1 MSYFGEGVLDLI
13 ELGNGLVRKTPCP
26 INERFVFYSEGRN
39 DLTDLNMVFLEG
51 SNFIEKY
58 LLENHLKN
66 YLRSVMINIPNITDD
81 KQELSESIDKIANE
95 VLSEKYA
102 NEYTWRLF
110 NIPFSFDK
118 SIYKNHFIILS
129 EIVKPNHLR
138 ICACFTGDSSSSE
151 QYFQRVCVLSAFNE
165 TPYSVTDL
173 MTRH

>member
-26 INERFVFYSEGRN
+26 INDRFVFYSEGRN

-58 LLENHLKN
+58 LLESHLKN
-66 YLRSVMINIPNITDD
+66 HLRSIMVNIPNITDD

-102 NEYTWRLF
+102 NEYAWRLF
-110 NIPFSFDK
+110 NIPFSPNEF
-118 SIYKNHFIILS
+118 IYKNCFIILS

-138 ICACFTGDSSSSE
+138 VCVCFTGDSVNSQ
-151 QYFQRVCVLSAFNE
+151 QYFQRMCVLAAFNE
-165 TPYSVTDL
+165 TPCSITNL